1 MDKFINKKSVDT
13 HRQLLCHLDLSDG
26 FFFVIF
32 PGFPKNYVLLGSIA
46 ARL

>member
-1 MDKFINKKSVDT
+1 MDKFINKKSVST
-13 HRQLLCHLDLSDG
+13 HTAVSSG
-26 FFFVIF
+26 SIWWWVFVIF

>member
-1 MDKFINKKSVDT
+1 MDKFINKKSVST
-13 HRQLLCHLDLSDG
+13 HTAVSSG
-26 FFFVIF
+26 SIWWVFVIF